1 MFQYWVI
8 VGIVLVWSHWIGTGI
23 ESTDHLGAPLTFW
36 PLDLVSVFGCDGDRT
51 LVSSRI
57 WCCYGS
63 LQSVSVS
70 FSFSFLF
77 FKWLRLET
85 VVTMVAWVFL
95 CSCSLLEVPQ
105 PNLSPFGCLSLV
117 SVFVCFFVGLVWVRN
132 VSTLHLKWRN
142 CSNVFIQYLKYLAA
156 VF

>member
-8 VGIVLVWSHWIGTGI
+8 VGIVLVWSHWIA
-23 ESTDHLGAPLTFW
+23 LGSSPQTTSGLLTFRPCECFW
-36 PLDLVSVFGCDGDRT
+36 LRWRLNPGLIPDLVLLWIFTICFCFF
-51 LVSSRI
+51 L
-57 WCCYGS
+57 
-63 LQSVSVS
+63 
-70 FSFSFLF
+70 FSF

-105 PNLSPFGCLSLV
+105 PNLSPSVCLSLV
-117 SVFVCFFVGLVWVRN
+117 SVLVCFFFVGLVWVRN
-132 VSTLHLKWRN
+132 VSTLRLKWRN